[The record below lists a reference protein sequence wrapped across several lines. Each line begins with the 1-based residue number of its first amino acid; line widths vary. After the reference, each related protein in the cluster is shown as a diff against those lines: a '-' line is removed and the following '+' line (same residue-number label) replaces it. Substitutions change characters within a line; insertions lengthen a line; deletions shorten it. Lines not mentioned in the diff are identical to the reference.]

1 MDGIVN
7 FAGIRHVKDVLLDSG
22 HLQIKEKF

>member
-7 FAGIRHVKDVLLDSG
+7 FAGIRHVKDALLDLG
-22 HLQIKEKF
+22 HLQIREKF

>member
-7 FAGIRHVKDVLLDSG
+7 FAGIKHVKDVLLDLG
-22 HLQIKEKF
+22 HLQMRERF